1 MTELGHEC
9 EHPAMRASVL
19 LLIALALGCADAPPA
34 EVPRPLLEASAA
46 VSVPSAEA
54 SSGSSVAPAA
64 PPPLPKVDCS
74 GWPSDR
80 DPVIDARSVQ
90 VRGAFV
96 GMRLTAPTSVRAL
109 PGELDVVVLEGAVS
123 VARGD
128 SRVNLSAWKAAR
140 VRGAGARLEPNGS
153 ACVVVGLSTE
163 FASLEKALNSKVAVD
178 TSSPIQETDFARV
191 PELVWSGGRA
201 SARLGFEG
209 SSASLSVLSMS
220 QDLEVAE
227 HTHATSDEILIGLTG
242 AKWLY
247 RASAPGSTALD
258 LEQGA
263 LLEPRASAQVAAGVL
278 HAAHRFAGSAGA
290 ERFFALQLY
299 TPGGPEQRFKALA
312 AENAAPA
319 KK

>member
-1 MTELGHEC
+1 MS
-9 EHPAMRASVL
+9 ASASVG
-19 LLIALALGCADAPPA
+19 A
-34 EVPRPLLEASAA
+34 
-46 VSVPSAEA
+46 PSASA
-54 SSGSSVAPAA
+54 SSGPIAALAAP
-64 PPPLPKVDCS
+64 PPPLPKLDCS

-109 PGELDVVVLEGAVS
+109 PGELDVVVLEGAVG

-128 SRVNLSAWKAAR
+128 SRVTLSAWKAAR

-163 FASLEKALNSKVAVD
+163 FASLETALNSKVAVD